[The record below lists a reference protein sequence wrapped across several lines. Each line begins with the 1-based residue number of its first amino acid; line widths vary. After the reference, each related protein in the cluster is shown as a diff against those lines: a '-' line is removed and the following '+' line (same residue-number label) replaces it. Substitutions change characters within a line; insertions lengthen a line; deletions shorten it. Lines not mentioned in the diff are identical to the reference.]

1 MKDVVKSITS
11 ESLKHAKE
19 MTPYKINTWGS
30 NTSKVL
36 ITMGATS
43 AIIGSVLTLCE
54 IIKDINDRTT
64 LKIQYEHEEKIL
76 QMEYEHEEKMEE
88 IKTNRLIRAKES
100 EMNEKDS

>member
-11 ESLKHAKE
+11 DSLKHAKE
-19 MTPYKINTWGS
+19 MTPYKINTWGN

-54 IIKDINDRTT
+54 IIKGINDRTT
-64 LKIQYEHEEKIL
+64 LKIQYEHEEKML
-76 QMEYEHEEKMEE
+76 KMQYEHEEKIEE
-88 IKTNRLIRAKES
+88 INTNILTIAEES
-100 EMNEKDS
+100 KHEKDN

>member
-11 ESLKHAKE
+11 DSLKHAKE
-19 MTPYKINTWGS
+19 MTPYKINTWGN

-54 IIKDINDRTT
+54 IVKGINDRTT
-64 LKIQYEHEEKIL
+64 LKIQYEHEEKI
-76 QMEYEHEEKMEE
+76 EE
-88 IKTNRLIRAKES
+88 INANILTIAEES
-100 EMNEKDS
+100 KHEKDN

>member
-54 IIKDINDRTT
+54 IIKGINDRTT
-64 LKIQYEHEEKIL
+64 LKIQYEHEEKML
-76 QMEYEHEEKMEE
+76 KMQYEHEEKIEE
-88 IKTNRLIRAKES
+88 INANILTIAEEGKH
-100 EMNEKDS
+100 EKDN

>member
-11 ESLKHAKE
+11 DSLKHAKE
-19 MTPYKINTWGS
+19 MTPYKINTWGN

-54 IIKDINDRTT
+54 IVKGINDRTT
-64 LKIQYEHEEKIL
+64 LKIQYEHEEKML
-76 QMEYEHEEKMEE
+76 KMQYEHEEKIEE
-88 IKTNRLIRAKES
+88 INANILTIAEEGKH
-100 EMNEKDS
+100 EKDN

>member
-1 MKDVVKSITS
+1 MKDVMKSITS

-19 MTPYKINTWGS
+19 MTPYKINTWGN

-54 IIKDINDRTT
+54 IIKGINDRTT
-64 LKIQYEHEEKIL
+64 LKIQYEHEEKML
-76 QMEYEHEEKMEE
+76 KMQYEHEEKIEE
-88 IKTNRLIRAKES
+88 INANILTIVEES
-100 EMNEKDS
+100 KHEKDN

>member
-11 ESLKHAKE
+11 DSLKHAKE
-19 MTPYKINTWGS
+19 MTPYKINTWGN

-54 IIKDINDRTT
+54 IIKGINDRTT
-64 LKIQYEHEEKIL
+64 LKIQYEHEEKML
-76 QMEYEHEEKMEE
+76 KMQYEHEEKMEE
-88 IKTNRLIRAKES
+88 IKANRLKES
-100 EMNEKDS
+100 EVNEKGN

>member
-54 IIKDINDRTT
+54 IIKGINDRTT
-64 LKIQYEHEEKIL
+64 LKIQYEHEEKML
-76 QMEYEHEEKMEE
+76 KMQYEHEEKIEE
-88 IKTNRLIRAKES
+88 INANILTIVEES
-100 EMNEKDS
+100 KHEKDN

>member
-1 MKDVVKSITS
+1 MKDAVKSITS

-36 ITMGATS
+36 ITMEATS

-54 IIKDINDRTT
+54 IIKGINDRTT
-64 LKIQYEHEEKIL
+64 LKIQYEHEEKML
-76 QMEYEHEEKMEE
+76 KMQYEHEEKIEE
-88 IKTNRLIRAKES
+88 INANILTIVEES
-100 EMNEKDS
+100 KHEKDN

>member
-1 MKDVVKSITS
+1 MKEVVKSITS

-36 ITMGATS
+36 ITMGTTS

-54 IIKDINDRTT
+54 IIKGINDRIT

-76 QMEYEHEEKMEE
+76 QMEYEHEERIEE
-88 IKTNRLIRAKES
+88 IKANLLIKAEERKH
-100 EMNEKDS
+100 EKDN

>member
-1 MKDVVKSITS
+1 MKDVMKSITS

-19 MTPYKINTWGS
+19 MTPYKINTWGN

-54 IIKDINDRTT
+54 IIKGINDRTT
-64 LKIQYEHEEKIL
+64 LKIQYEHEEKML
-76 QMEYEHEEKMEE
+76 KMQYEHEEKIEE
-88 IKTNRLIRAKES
+88 INANILTIAEERK
-100 EMNEKDS
+100 NEKDN

>member
-54 IIKDINDRTT
+54 IIKGINDRTT
-64 LKIQYEHEEKIL
+64 LKIQYEHEEKML
-76 QMEYEHEEKMEE
+76 KMKYEHEEKIEE
-88 IKTNRLIRAKES
+88 INANILTIVEEGKH
-100 EMNEKDS
+100 EKDN

>member
-1 MKDVVKSITS
+1 MQDVVKSITS

-54 IIKDINDRTT
+54 IIKGINDRTT
-64 LKIQYEHEEKIL
+64 LKIQYEHEEKML
-76 QMEYEHEEKMEE
+76 KMQYEHEEKIEE
-88 IKTNRLIRAKES
+88 INANILTIAEES
-100 EMNEKDS
+100 KHEKDN